1 MDSQGATLPPHVL
14 IFPVPIQGHVNS
26 MLKLAELLCL
36 SGLDITFMVSDFSHA
51 RLLKHTT
58 VVSRFNQYPG
68 FRFQSITDGLPA
80 DHPRVGEQ
88 VMDILSSTKNI
99 TAPLFKQMMIEKN
112 LFASET
118 RRSIT
123 CIIADGVLTFAGDF
137 AEEKGIPLI
146 YFRTIS
152 ASSFWAYFCIPELIE
167 AGEISHE
174 GIGMDQIVKSVPG
187 MEGFLRFRD
196 LPSFCRAKDI
206 NEPKLRIAE
215 SVTRQTTRAQAAI
228 FNTFEDLERPTVS
241 LIRKHIPKV
250 FTIGPNHSHL
260 KSRLAKTKADNS
272 VLSGSFWAEDRSCL
286 DWLNAQPPK
295 SVIYVSFGSIT
306 AVTIEQL
313 LEFWHGLPPKS
324 VIYVSFGSITVVS
337 REQLLEFWH
346 GLVNSGQRFLWV
358 MRPDSVLGED
368 RKDQTLIELEEG
380 TKARGYMVGWA
391 PQEEVLNL
399 EAVGGFLTHSG
410 WNSTLESI
418 VAGVPMIC
426 WPYFGDQT
434 INSRFVSEVWKIGL
448 DMKDT
453 CDRKIIER
461 AVRELMEERKDE
473 FLERS
478 KNLAKLAR
486 KAVSEGGSSYNNLD
500 ALIDYIKSMII

>member
-1 MDSQGATLPPHVL
+1 MKKLMDSQGATLPPHVL

-26 MLKLAELLCL
+26 MLMLAELLCL
-36 SGLDITFMVSDFSHA
+36 SGLDITFMISDFSHS

-58 VVSRFNQYPG
+58 VGSRFKQYPG
-68 FRFQSITDGLPA
+68 FRFQTITDGLPD
-80 DHPRVGEQ
+80 DHPRVGEK
-88 VMDILSSTKNI
+88 VMDILPSTKNT
-99 TAPLFKQMMIEKN
+99 TAPLFKQMMVEKN
-112 LFASET
+112 FFASET
-118 RRSIT
+118 RRPIT
-123 CIIADGVLTFAGDF
+123 CIIADGSLPFAGDF

-152 ASSFWAYFCIPELIE
+152 ACSFWAYFCIPELIE
-167 AGEISHE
+167 AGEISVE
-174 GIGMDQIVKSVPG
+174 GISMDHLVKSMPG

-196 LPSFCRAKDI
+196 LPSFCRVNDI
-206 NEPKLRIAE
+206 NEPNLQLMK

-228 FNTFEDLERPTVS
+228 FNTFEDLEGSIVS
-241 LIRKHIPKV
+241 HIRNHIPKI

-260 KSRLAKTKADNS
+260 KSRLAEKKADKS
-272 VLSGSFWAEDRSCL
+272 ILSGSFWAEDRSCL
-286 DWLNAQPPK
+286 NWLNAQPPK

-306 AVTIEQL
+306 VVT
-313 LEFWHGLPPKS
+313 
-324 VIYVSFGSITVVS
+324 

-358 MRPDSVLGED
+358 MRPDSIVGED
-368 RKDQTLIELEEG
+368 GKNQTPVELEEG

-391 PQEEVLNL
+391 PQEEVLNH

-418 VAGVPMIC
+418 VVGVPMIC

-434 INSRFVSEVWKIGL
+434 TNSRFVSEVWKIGL
-448 DMKDT
+448 DIKDT
-453 CDRKIIER
+453 CDRDIIEK

-478 KNLAKLAR
+478 ENMAKLAR
-486 KAVSEGGSSYNNLD
+486 KAVSEGGSSYSNLN
-500 ALIDYIKSMII
+500 ALIDYIKTMIT

>member
-1 MDSQGATLPPHVL
+1 MASQGAILPPHVL
-14 IFPVPIQGHVNS
+14 IFPLPVQGHVTS

-36 SGLDITFMVSDFSHA
+36 SGLDITFMVSDFSYN

-58 VVSRFNQYPG
+58 VVSRFKQYPG
-68 FRFQSITDGLPA
+68 FHFQSITDGLPD

-88 VMDILSSTKNI
+88 VVDILTSTKNI
-99 TAPLFKQMMIEKN
+99 TGPLFKQMMSEKN
-112 LFASET
+112 LFGSGT
-118 RRSIT
+118 RRPIS

-152 ASSFWAYFCIPELIE
+152 SCSFWASFCIPELIE
-167 AGEISHE
+167 AGEIFVQ
-174 GIGMDQIVKSVPG
+174 GIGMDQLVKSIPG

-196 LPSFCRAKDI
+196 LPSFCRVNDI
-206 NEPKLRIAE
+206 YEPNLQLMK

-228 FNTFEDLERPTVS
+228 FNTFEDLEGSIVS
-241 LIRKHIPKV
+241 HIQKHIPKV

-260 KSRLAKTKADNS
+260 KSRLAEKKVDNS

-286 DWLNAQPPK
+286 DWLNAQP
-295 SVIYVSFGSIT
+295 SN
-306 AVTIEQL
+306 
-313 LEFWHGLPPKS
+313 S
-324 VIYVSFGSITVVS
+324 VIYVSFGSITVVT

-358 MRPDSVLGED
+358 MRPDSIVGED
-368 RKDQTLIELEEG
+368 GKNQTPIELEEG

-391 PQEEVLNL
+391 PQEEVLNH

-418 VAGVPMIC
+418 VVGVPMIC

-434 INSRFVSEVWKIGL
+434 TNSRFVSEVWKIGL
-448 DMKDT
+448 DIKDT
-453 CDRKIIER
+453 CDREIIEK

-478 KNLAKLAR
+478 ENMAKLAR
-486 KAVSEGGSSYNNLD
+486 KAVSEGGSSYSNLN
-500 ALIDYIKSMII
+500 ALIDYIKTMII

>member
-1 MDSQGATLPPHVL
+1 MKNLMDSQGAKLPPHVL
-14 IFPVPIQGHVNS
+14 IFPVPIQGHVKS
-26 MLKLAELLCL
+26 MLNLAEMLCL
-36 SGLDITFMVSDFSHA
+36 SGLDITFMVSDFSHS

-58 VVSRFNQYPG
+58 VVSRFKQYPG
-68 FRFQSITDGLPA
+68 FCFQSITDGLPD
-80 DHPRVGEQ
+80 DHPRTGEQ
-88 VMDILSSTKNI
+88 VLDILPSTKNI

-118 RRSIT
+118 RRPIT
-123 CIIADGVLTFAGDF
+123 CIIADGVLTFAADL

-152 ASSFWAYFCIPELIE
+152 ACSFWAYFCIPELIE
-167 AGEISHE
+167 AGEISFE

-196 LPSFCRAKDI
+196 LPSFCRVKDI
-206 NEPKLRIAE
+206 NDPKLQMAE

-228 FNTFEDLERPTVS
+228 FNTFEDLERPILS
-241 LIRKHIPKV
+241 HIRKHITNL

-260 KSRLAKTKADNS
+260 KLRLTETKADNS
-272 VLSGSFWAEDRSCL
+272 VLSGSFWAEDRNCL

-306 AVTIEQL
+306 VVT
-313 LEFWHGLPPKS
+313 
-324 VIYVSFGSITVVS
+324 
-337 REQLLEFWH
+337 REQILEFWH
-346 GLVNSGQRFLWV
+346 GLVNGGQRFLWV
-358 MRPDSVLGED
+358 MRPDTILGED
-368 RKDQTLIELEEG
+368 WKNQTPLELEEG
-380 TKARGYMVGWA
+380 TKARDYMVEWA
-391 PQEEVLNL
+391 PQEEVLNH

-434 INSRFVSEVWKIGL
+434 IHSRFVSDVWKIGL

-473 FLERS
+473 FLGRS
-478 KNLAKLAR
+478 ENMAKLAR
-486 KAVSEGGSSYNNLD
+486 EAVSEGGSSYRNLD